1 MAAFLLPREPA
12 CERER
17 EMMIFLARQVM
28 SEERFPPAELIV
40 HRVTAPR

>member
-1 MAAFLLPREPA
+1 MR
-12 CERER
+12 RR
-17 EMMIFLARQVM
+17 RSRGRRRRRKIFLARQVM